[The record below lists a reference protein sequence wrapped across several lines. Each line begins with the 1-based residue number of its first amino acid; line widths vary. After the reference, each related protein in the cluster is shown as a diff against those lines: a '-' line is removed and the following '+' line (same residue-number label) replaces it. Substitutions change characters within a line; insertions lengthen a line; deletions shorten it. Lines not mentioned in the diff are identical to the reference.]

1 MRTINRVGRCGTK
14 LVDLLVQV
22 SMLLPVMERQRSKCR
37 KYRVVLQS
45 VRITTFVVSMGSM
58 MIC

>member
-22 SMLLPVMERQRSKCR
+22 SMLLPVMGRQSPKRR
-37 KYRVVLQS
+37 KYRVGLQS
-45 VRITTFVVSMGSM
+45 VRITSFVVSMGSM
-58 MIC
+58 VIC